1 MDETED
7 GHLESVY
14 VARGG
19 RERRL
24 QRALLQ
30 YNHPG
35 NRPLVIEALKLAGRG
50 DLIKVF
56 YPR

>member
-1 MDETED
+1 
-7 GHLESVY
+7 

-30 YNHPG
+30 FNHPG
-35 NRPLVIEALKLAGRG
+35 NRPLVIEALKLAGRT